1 MQTLELSAMP
11 DLSDTIESI
20 AAEPKK
26 LKAGDTESE
35 THDLASLI
43 EADAY
48 LKANAAAATAKRGI
62 AFSVFKP
69 GGTA

>member
-1 MQTLELSAMP
+1 MP
-11 DLSDTIESI
+11 DLSETIESI
-20 AAEPKK
+20 ASEPKK

-35 THDLASLI
+35 THDLAALI

-48 LKANAAAATAKRGI
+48 LKANAAAATAKGGF
-62 AFSVFKP
+62 ALNAFKP